1 MPVQTSDSST
11 LKLIERLIGFNTVSK
26 ESNLGLIEW
35 ARDYLRGFGIDC
47 RLSYDADKRKANLF
61 ATIGDR
67 TGGGLVL
74 SGHTDVVPVV
84 GQDWDTDPFVAT
96 VKDGKIFGRGTCDMK
111 SFIAVCLAKVPVLA
125 HANLPSPV
133 HFAFSYDEE
142 VGCLGVRGLLDD
154 LAKNDI
160 RPAGCIV
167 GEPTN
172 MEVVVAHKGK
182 RSYHCCVRG
191 REAHSSMTPIGVN
204 AIEFAADL
212 IGYIRDVGERIKH
225 SDTYPG
231 FDVPFSTVLTTAIKG
246 GMSFHNTNTIP
257 RDCEFVFEHRFL
269 PGVDPE
275 HLINEVKE
283 YASSTLLPQM
293 RVVAPEADINFSTKV
308 SYPGLD
314 QNEASAISQL
324 TQRLSGQTKTRKV
337 AFGTEAGL
345 FQQAGIPSIICGP
358 GNIAQAHKPNEY
370 VTVEQ
375 IAQCERFIDQ
385 LVTQLKTFP

>member
-1 MPVQTSDSST
+1 
-11 LKLIERLIGFNTVSK
+11 
-26 ESNLGLIEW
+26 
-35 ARDYLRGFGIDC
+35 
-47 RLSYDADKRKANLF
+47 
-61 ATIGDR
+61 
-67 TGGGLVL
+67 
-74 SGHTDVVPVV
+74 
-84 GQDWDTDPFVAT
+84 
-96 VKDGKIFGRGTCDMK
+96 
-111 SFIAVCLAKVPVLA
+111 
-125 HANLPSPV
+125 
-133 HFAFSYDEE
+133 
-142 VGCLGVRGLLDD
+142 
-154 LAKNDI
+154 
-160 RPAGCIV
+160 
-167 GEPTN
+167 
-172 MEVVVAHKGK
+172 VVAHKGK